1 LLSHDGVGFFWI
13 QRNARVGEQTA
24 THKIFPKKYLF
35 LASMIACELPNDASA
50 NIIRSNETHH
60 INIIRSDEE
69 KHDTPSLAR
78 VSRYKSATNPSGK
91 KS

>member
-1 LLSHDGVGFFWI
+1 
-13 QRNARVGEQTA
+13 
-24 THKIFPKKYLF
+24 
-35 LASMIACELPNDASA
+35 MIACELPNDASA